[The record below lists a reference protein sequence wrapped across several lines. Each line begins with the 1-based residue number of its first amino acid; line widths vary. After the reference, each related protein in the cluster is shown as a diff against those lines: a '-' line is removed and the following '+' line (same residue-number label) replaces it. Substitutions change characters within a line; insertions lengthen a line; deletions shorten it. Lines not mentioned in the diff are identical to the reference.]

1 MRVIGGEFRSRVL
14 RTLPD
19 LTVRPTP
26 DRLRETLFN
35 ILADVIVGTVFI
47 DAYAGSGSVGI
58 EALSRGAAKAIFIE
72 KSRPAA
78 EVIQANLE
86 SLGLRSRSAVWTA
99 TVQRRITGD
108 DADIVFIDPP
118 YPLEKEYAISMNL
131 LGENPPR
138 IWAIAQHSRHFEMAG
153 QYGKLS
159 RSRSVVH
166 GENVLS
172 FYRTDGLG

>member
-19 LTVRPTP
+19 LSVRPTP

-35 ILADVIVGTVFI
+35 ILADVIAGAVFI

-58 EALSRGAAKAIFIE
+58 EALSRGASRAIFIE
-72 KSRPAA
+72 KFRPAA

-86 SLGLRSRSAVWTA
+86 SLGLQSRSAVWTA
-99 TVQRRITGD
+99 SAQRRLTGD
-108 DADIVFIDPP
+108 EADIVFIDPP
-118 YPLEKEYAISMNL
+118 YPLEKEYGISMNL
-131 LGENPPR
+131 LGESPPR
-138 IWAIAQHSRHFEMAG
+138 IWAIAQHSKHFEMDE
-153 QYGKLS
+153 QYGKLT
-159 RSRSVVH
+159 RVRSVVH

-172 FYRTDGLG
+172 FYQAVVSG